1 MFVAL
6 KIEDRIPENHPL
18 RKVKRW
24 ADEILVDMR
33 ADLAAAYSST
43 GRPGIP
49 PEQLLKA
56 MLLRTIYSIPSDRRL
71 MEAIEFNVL
80 YRWFLDHEQD
90 AAAWTPEVFSMNR
103 ERFLEHGLVRKF
115 FDRVVAAGIE
125 KKLASND
132 HFTVDGTL
140 VRSLASQKSVERV
153 DGKSDANKQVDAK
166 DGAKPKTWKKRK
178 KNKSKNNKSGDGG
191 AGAKAD
197 DKTSRDTNVDWRG
210 ERRTNET
217 HRSRTDPE
225 ARFARKGNGKEAHLS
240 HSMHVLMENRSG
252 LCLDVKVDA
261 ADGKAERRGALEML
275 KRFRRRHGFAPAT
288 LGADAGYDDG
298 TFLREL
304 EKSGVTP
311 HVAMKRGR
319 AKAKNEKGDARR
331 RAARR
336 VGQVGYELSQRV
348 RKRVE
353 QVIGWTKTVA
363 GQARTRFI
371 GRPRIEMDAMIA
383 GAAYNLLRMTRLVA

>member
-1 MFVAL
+1 MRGRVNRQVPMFVAFS
-6 KIEDRIPENHPL
+6 IADRIPEGHPL
-18 RKVKRW
+18 RKVKAW
-24 ADEILVDMR
+24 ADEILVGMR
-33 ADLAAAYSST
+33 SDLSAAYSDR

-56 MLLRTIYSIPSDRRL
+56 MLLRAIYSIPSDRRL
-71 MEAIEFNVL
+71 MEAVEFNIL
-80 YRWFLDHEQD
+80 YRWFLDLEQD
-90 AAAWTPEVFSMNR
+90 APAWTPEVFSVNR
-103 ERFLEHGLVRKF
+103 DRFLEHGLVRKF
-115 FDRVVAAGIE
+115 FDRVVAAGIDR
-125 KKLASND
+125 KLSSND

-140 VRSLASQKSVERV
+140 VRSLASQKSVERI
-153 DGKSDANKQVDAK
+153 DRRPNGKDDDA
-166 DGAKPKTWKKRK
+166 G
-178 KNKSKNNKSGDGG
+178 GGG
-191 AGAKAD
+191 AAAAKSSGSA
-197 DKTSRDTNVDWRG
+197 SRDESVDWRG
-210 ERRTNET
+210 DRRTNET
-217 HRSRTDPE
+217 HRSTTDPE

-252 LCLDVKVDA
+252 LCLDVRMDA
-261 ADGKAERRGALEML
+261 ADGKAERRSALAML
-275 KRFRRRHGFAPAT
+275 GRFKRRHGLSPAT

-298 TFLREL
+298 AFLREL
-304 EKSGVTP
+304 EKSGITP

-319 AKAKNEKGDARR
+319 AKAKDEKGDARR

-363 GQARTRFI
+363 GQARTRFV
-371 GRPRIEMDAMIA
+371 GRARIEMDAMVA

>member
-1 MFVAL
+1 MRGRVNRQVPMFVAFS
-6 KIEDRIPENHPL
+6 IADRIPGGHPL
-18 RKVKRW
+18 RKVKAW

-33 ADLAAAYSST
+33 ADLSAAYSDR

-56 MLLRTIYSIPSDRRL
+56 MLLRAIYSIPSDRRL
-71 MEAIEFNVL
+71 MEAVEFNIL
-80 YRWFLDHEQD
+80 YRWFLDLEQD
-90 AAAWTPEVFSMNR
+90 APAWTPEVFSMNR

-115 FDRVVAAGIE
+115 FDRVVAAGIDR
-125 KKLASND
+125 KLSSND

-140 VRSLASQKSVERV
+140 VRSLASQKSVERM
-153 DGKSDANKQVDAK
+153 DGKESGKDDDA
-166 DGAKPKTWKKRK
+166 
-178 KNKSKNNKSGDGG
+178 SGG
-191 AGAKAD
+191 AAAAKASGAP
-197 DKTSRDTNVDWRG
+197 SRDESVDWRG

-217 HRSRTDPE
+217 HRSTTDPE

-252 LCLDVKVDA
+252 LCLDVRMDA
-261 ADGKAERRGALEML
+261 ADGKAERRSALAML
-275 KRFRRRHGFAPAT
+275 RRFKRRHGLSPAT

-298 TFLREL
+298 DFFLEL
-304 EKSGVTP
+304 EKAGITP

-319 AKAKNEKGDARR
+319 AKAKDEKGDARR

-353 QVIGWTKTVA
+353 QVIGWAKTVA
-363 GQARTRFI
+363 GQARTRFV
-371 GRPRIEMDAMIA
+371 GRARIEMDAMVA
-383 GAAYNLLRMTRLVA
+383 GAAYNLLRMTRLAG

>member
-1 MFVAL
+1 MRGRVSRQIPMFVAFRV
-6 KIEDRIPENHPL
+6 EDRIPENHPL

-33 ADLAAAYSST
+33 ADLTAAYAST

-71 MEAIEFNVL
+71 REAIEFNVR
-80 YRWFLDHEQD
+80 YRWFLDHAQD
-90 AAAWTPEVFSMNR
+90 APAWTPEVFSMNR
-103 ERFLEHGLVRKF
+103 DRFLEHGLVRKF

-125 KKLASND
+125 RKLASND

-153 DGKSDANKQVDAK
+153 DGK
-166 DGAKPKTWKKRK
+166 DGEKTKTTRKRDDDSPRGDSGNAEGKP
-178 KNKSKNNKSGDGG
+178 
-191 AGAKAD
+191 
-197 DKTSRDTNVDWRG
+197 SRDTDVNWRG

-261 ADGKAERRGALEML
+261 ADGKAERRSALAML
-275 KRFRRRHGFAPAT
+275 RRFSRRHGFTPAT

-298 TFLREL
+298 AFLLDL
-304 EKSGVTP
+304 EQTGVTP
-311 HVAMKRGR
+311 HVAMKRGP
-319 AKAKNEKGDARR
+319 AKAKDDKGRARR

-363 GQARTRFI
+363 GQARTRFV